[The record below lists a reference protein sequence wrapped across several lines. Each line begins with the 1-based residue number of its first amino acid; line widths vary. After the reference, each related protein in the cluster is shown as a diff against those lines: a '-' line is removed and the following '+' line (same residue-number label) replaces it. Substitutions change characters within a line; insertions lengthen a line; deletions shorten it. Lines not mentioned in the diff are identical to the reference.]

1 MISYVNAYRDQFGV
15 ESICRTLAA
24 TAGGF
29 ITARGYR
36 AAQTRPRSHRSIRD
50 DALGQE
56 VTRIHRENY
65 SVYGVRKMH
74 AAMRRAGWDVGRDQ
88 VGRLMK
94 INGISGVRR
103 GRRVFTTVPDP
114 AATRPADLVERDF
127 TASGPNRLW
136 VSDMTYVPT
145 WSGMGYV
152 AFITDVFSRRIV
164 GWSVRSTMNTEALPL
179 EALNMASWQAGDQVT
194 GVIHHSDKGSQYVS
208 IRYTDRLGD
217 LGITPSVG
225 TVGDSYDNALAE
237 TINGLYKTELIKA
250 RRPWRT
256 VEEVEIA
263 TLDWVWW
270 YNNTRL
276 HSELGYR
283 TPIEFEA
290 DHTTAEQHR
299 ETSTGALAKT

>member
-1 MISYVNAYRDQFGV
+1 
-15 ESICRTLAA
+15 
-24 TAGGF
+24 
-29 ITARGYR
+29 
-36 AAQTRPRSHRSIRD
+36 
-50 DALGQE
+50 
-56 VTRIHRENY
+56 
-65 SVYGVRKMH
+65 
-74 AAMRRAGWDVGRDQ
+74 
-88 VGRLMK
+88 
-94 INGISGVRR
+94 
-103 GRRVFTTVPDP
+103 
-114 AATRPADLVERDF
+114 
-127 TASGPNRLW
+127 
-136 VSDMTYVPT
+136 MTYVPT

-164 GWSVRSTMNTEALPL
+164 GWSVRSTMSTEALPL

>member
-164 GWSVRSTMNTEALPL
+164 GWSVRSTMSTEALPL

-283 TPIEFEA
+283 TPVEFEA
-290 DHTTAEQHR
+290 DHTTAQQHH
-299 ETSTGALAKT
+299 ETPTGALAKT

>member
-1 MISYVNAYRDQFGV
+1 MTSYVNAYRGQFGV
-15 ESICRTLAA
+15 ESICRVLGA
-24 TAGGF
+24 TEGGF

-36 AAQTRPRSHRSIRD
+36 AAQTRPRSNRSIRD
-50 DALGQE
+50 DTLGHE
-56 VTRIHRENY
+56 VRRIHRENY

-88 VGRLMK
+88 IGRLMK
-94 INGISGVRR
+94 LNGLTGVRR
-103 GRRVFTTVPDP
+103 GRRVFTTVPDA

-127 TASGPNRLW
+127 TASAPNHLW

-164 GWSVRSTMNTEALPL
+164 GWSVRSTMTTEALPL
-179 EALNMASWQAGDQVT
+179 EALNMASWNAGDDTT
-194 GVIHHSDKGSQYVS
+194 GVIHHSDRGAQYVS
-208 IRYTDRLGD
+208 IRYTNRLGD

-225 TVGDSYDNALAE
+225 SVGDSYDNALAE
-237 TINGLYKTELIKA
+237 TINGFYKTELIKA
-250 RRPWRT
+250 RRPWRS

-283 TPIEFEA
+283 TPVEFEA
-290 DHTTAEQHR
+290 DHMNAQQHR
-299 ETSTGALAKT
+299 ETPTGALAKT